1 MADSLTGF
9 TAPGAP
15 PSGPKL
21 ASTVMLLRDLP
32 SGGIEVFLVKRSGKS
47 SFMGGAYVFPG
58 GKVDADDGSAEIEA
72 AVLPETLTQ
81 AAARL
86 GDRRAA
92 LSLGV
97 AAVREVLEEA
107 GVLLGRGPG
116 RQAPEPATIRA
127 AREALNDRQARF
139 SDLAKG
145 AAWELDLSL
154 LEPWSHWITPSRE
167 PKRFDTRF
175 YVARAPAEQ
184 QASSDRYETT
194 DAVWLSPSVAL
205 ERHAAL
211 EIFLPPPTLVNLL
224 ELAPH
229 PSVDAVMS
237 AARLK
242 PIAPIL
248 PKLGM
253 DGPHL
258 AILLPWAP
266 EYASTEGEGEAAADH
281 PARGDIDRVVLEGER
296 WIARS
301 HGVGTATGIR

>member
-32 SGGIEVFLVKRSGKS
+32 SGGGIEVFLVKRSGKS

-58 GKVDADDGSAEIEA
+58 GKVDDDDASAEIEA
-72 AVLPETLTQ
+72 AVSPGTLTG
-81 AAARL
+81 AAARF
-86 GDRRAA
+86 GDRRLA
-92 LSLGV
+92 LASGV

-107 GVLLGRGPG
+107 GVLLGRGRG
-116 RQAPEPATIRA
+116 GQAPEAEAIRA

-139 SDLAKG
+139 SALASG
-145 AAWELDLSL
+145 AGWELDLSL
-154 LEPWSHWITPSRE
+154 LELWSHWITPSRE

-175 YVARAPAEQ
+175 YVARAPAAQ

-194 DAVWLSPSVAL
+194 DAIWLSPRAAL
-205 ERHAAL
+205 DRHAAL

-229 PSVDAVMS
+229 HSVDAVMS
-237 AARLK
+237 AARVK

-266 EYASTEGEGEAAADH
+266 EYASTEGEGTAAADH

-296 WIARS
+296 WIVR
-301 HGVGTATGIR
+301 

>member
-21 ASTVMLLRDLP
+21 ASTVMLLRDLQ
-32 SGGIEVFLVKRSGKS
+32 SGDGIEVFLVKRSGKS

-58 GKVDADDGSAEIEA
+58 GKVDDDDGSAEMEA
-72 AVLPETLTQ
+72 AVLSETLSR
-81 AAARL
+81 AAARFA
-86 GDRRAA
+86 DRSAA
-92 LSLGV
+92 LASGV

-107 GVLLGRGPG
+107 GVLLGRGRG
-116 RQAPEPATIRA
+116 GQAPEAEAIRA

-139 SDLAKG
+139 SALALG
-145 AAWELDLSL
+145 AGWELDLSL
-154 LEPWSHWITPSRE
+154 LELWSHWITPSRE

-175 YVARAPAEQ
+175 YVARAPTAQ

-194 DAVWLSPSVAL
+194 DAIWLRPSAAL

-224 ELAPH
+224 ELEPH
-229 PSVDAVMS
+229 RSVDAVMD
-237 AARLK
+237 AARVK

-266 EYASTEGEGEAAADH
+266 EYASTEGEGAAAADH

-296 WIARS
+296 WIAR
-301 HGVGTATGIR
+301 GAR